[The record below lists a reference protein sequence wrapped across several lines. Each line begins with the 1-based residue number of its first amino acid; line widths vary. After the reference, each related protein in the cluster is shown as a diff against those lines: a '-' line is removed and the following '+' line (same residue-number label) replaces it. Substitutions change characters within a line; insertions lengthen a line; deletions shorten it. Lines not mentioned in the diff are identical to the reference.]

1 MLEQQVQ
8 QLFTEAGEEEQLIA
22 GIDALAERGGNEVYS
37 QVLRHLTCK
46 EFEPQ
51 LARRHWQAALEHR
64 NRPEQNH
71 RRLRPALL
79 DYLHQVAGELRD
91 PRIVEADL
99 LESIRRASV
108 TDGLTGLFNQTC
120 FKEYLGKI
128 LASQGKDSIGRFA
141 VVLLDL
147 DCFKQYNDRC
157 GHLAGDEALRLVA
170 ETLTRNIRYGDM
182 AVRYG
187 GEEFA
192 LLLHRVNFSDAFAV
206 VERIRRDIEALPFIQ
221 QERLDSGNLT
231 VSAGIA
237 LFPEDGRDRDT
248 LLRQADSELYRAKEN
263 RNCVR
268 PGRREQRQETRHK
281 LHSLVEFALRDQ
293 AEFATGMIY
302 DISQGGLDLAC
313 DNELPPGAE
322 LQLRFRRPFWPV
334 DSTLEARVRHT
345 RTVGKQG
352 VVRLGLEFLEDQ
364 GTVAPLIPWGQRP
377 PGAFLGE
384 PVVALSA

>member
-8 QLFTEAGEEEQLIA
+8 QLFLEAAEDEQLIA
-22 GIDALAERGGNEVYS
+22 GIAALAVRGGNEVYS
-37 QVLRHLTCK
+37 QVLRHLTCM
-46 EFEPQ
+46 EFEP
-51 LARRHWQAALEHR
+51 LPAKLHWQAALEHR
-64 NRPEQNH
+64 NHPDESH
-71 RRLRPALL
+71 RHLRPALL
-79 DYLHQVAGELRD
+79 DYLYQVAGELRD

-99 LESIRRASV
+99 LESIRHASV

-120 FKEYLGKI
+120 YKQSLTKLLSEQSKG
-128 LASQGKDSIGRFA
+128 AMGRFA
-141 VVLLDL
+141 VVLFDL
-147 DCFKQYNDRC
+147 DRFKQYNDRC

-170 ETLTRNIRYGDM
+170 ETLTRNIRHGDM

-206 VERIRRDIEALPFIQ
+206 VDRIRRDIEALPFSL

-231 VSAGIA
+231 LSAGIA
-237 LFPEDGRDRDT
+237 MFPEDGRDRDS
-248 LLRQADSELYRAKEN
+248 LLRHADRELYRAKEN

-293 AEFATGMIY
+293 TEFATGMIY
-302 DISQGGLDLAC
+302 DISQGGLDLGC
-313 DNELPPGAE
+313 DSELPPGAE

-345 RTVGKQG
+345 RTIGQQG
-352 VVRLGLEFLEDQ
+352 VVRLGLEFIDDQ
-364 GTVAPLIPWGQRP
+364 GAVAPLIPWGQRD
-377 PGAFLGE
+377 LGGFIGE
-384 PVVALSA
+384 AVVALSA

>member
-8 QLFTEAGEEEQLIA
+8 HLFRETAEDELLIA
-22 GIDALAERGGNEVYS
+22 GIDTLAARGGKEVYS
-37 QVLRHLTCK
+37 LVLRHLTCK
-46 EFEPQ
+46 TFEPEQ
-51 LARRHWQAALEHR
+51 ASRHWQGALEHR
-64 NRPEQNH
+64 NRPADKH
-71 RRLRPALL
+71 RLRPALL
-79 DYLHQVAGELRD
+79 DYLQVAGELHD
-91 PRIVEADL
+91 PRIVEAEL
-99 LESIRRASV
+99 LESIRHASV
-108 TDGLTGLFNQTC
+108 SDGLTGLFNQTC
-120 FKEYLGKI
+120 FKEYLAKL
-128 LASQGKDSIGRFA
+128 LADQGKDSIGRFA

-147 DCFKQYNDRC
+147 DHFKQYNDRG
-157 GHLAGDEALRLVA
+157 GHLAGDDALRLVA
-170 ETLTRNIRYGDM
+170 ETLTRNIRHGDM

-187 GEEFA
+187 GEEFG

-206 VERIRRDIEALPFIQ
+206 VERIRRDIEALPFSH
-221 QERLDSGNLT
+221 QECLDSGNLT
-231 VSAGIA
+231 LSAGIA

-248 LLRQADSELYRAKEN
+248 LLRQADRELYRAKEN

-268 PGRREQRQETRHK
+268 PSRREQRQDTRHK

-293 AEFATGMIY
+293 TDFTTGMIY

-313 DNELPPGAE
+313 DSELPPGAE

-345 RTVGKQG
+345 RTVGQQG
-352 VVRLGLEFLEDQ
+352 VVRLGLEFVDDQ
-364 GTVAPLIPWGQRP
+364 GAVTPLLPWGQRP

>member
-8 QLFTEAGEEEQLIA
+8 QLFLAAADEEQLIS
-22 GIDALAERGGNEVYS
+22 GIDALAVRGGNEVYS

-51 LARRHWQAALEHR
+51 QASRHWQAALEHR
-64 NRPEQNH
+64 NHPEGNH

-79 DYLHQVAGELRD
+79 DYLYQVAGELHD

-99 LESIRRASV
+99 LDSIRHASV
-108 TDGLTGLFNQTC
+108 SDGLTGLFNQTC
-120 FKEYLGKI
+120 FKEYLSKLLSEQSKG
-128 LASQGKDSIGRFA
+128 SMGRFA

-147 DCFKQYNDRC
+147 DRFKQYNDRC

-170 ETLTRNIRYGDM
+170 ETLTRNIRHGDM

-206 VERIRRDIEALPFIQ
+206 VERIRRDIEALPFSQ
-221 QERLDSGNLT
+221 QELLDSGNLT

-248 LLRQADSELYRAKEN
+248 LLCQADRELYRSEE
-263 RNCVR
+263 
-268 PGRREQRQETRHK
+268 RR
-281 LHSLVEFALRDQ
+281 
-293 AEFATGMIY
+293 
-302 DISQGGLDLAC
+302 GGEEC
-313 DNELPPGAE
+313 
-322 LQLRFRRPFWPV
+322 
-334 DSTLEARVRHT
+334 
-345 RTVGKQG
+345 
-352 VVRLGLEFLEDQ
+352 
-364 GTVAPLIPWGQRP
+364 
-377 PGAFLGE
+377 
-384 PVVALSA
+384 

>member
-8 QLFTEAGEEEQLIA
+8 QLFLNIAEDEQLIA
-22 GIDALAERGGNEVYS
+22 EIQALAVQSGDEVYS

-46 EFEPQ
+46 EFDPTQ
-51 LARRHWQAALEHR
+51 ANRHWQAALEHR
-64 NRPEQNH
+64 NRPTQFH
-71 RRLRPALL
+71 PPLRPALL

-99 LESIRRASV
+99 LESIRHASV

-120 FKEYLGKI
+120 FKEYLTKL
-128 LASQGKDSIGRFA
+128 LAEQGKDSLGRFA

-157 GHLAGDEALRLVA
+157 GHLAGDDALRQVA
-170 ETLTRNIRYGDM
+170 ATLARNIRHGDM

-192 LLLHRVNFSDAFAV
+192 LLLHRINFSDAFTV
-206 VERIRRDIEALPFIQ
+206 VDRIRRDIEAFPFAH

-237 LFPEDGRDRDT
+237 TFPDDGRDRDT
-248 LLRQADSELYRAKEN
+248 LLRQADRELYRAKEQ

-268 PGRREQRQETRHK
+268 PGRREQRQEMRHK
-281 LHSLVEFALRDQ
+281 LHSLVEFALRGQ
-293 AEFATGMIY
+293 VEFATGMIY

-313 DNELPPGAE
+313 DSELPPGAE

-334 DSTLEARVRHT
+334 DSTLEARVRHS
-345 RTVGKQG
+345 RTVGQQG
-352 VVRLGLEFLEDQ
+352 VIRLGVEFLDDQ
-364 GTVAPLIPWGQRP
+364 EAVTPLLPYGRHPAGSFI
-377 PGAFLGE
+377 GE

>member
-8 QLFTEAGEEEQLIA
+8 QLFRETGGDEQLLA
-22 GIDALAERGGNEVYS
+22 GIEALASRGGKEVYS
-37 QVLRHLTCK
+37 LVLRHLTCK
-46 EFEPQ
+46 EFEPEQ
-51 LARRHWQAALEHR
+51 ASRHWQGALEHR
-64 NRPEQNH
+64 TRPEESQRH
-71 RRLRPALL
+71 LRPALL

-91 PRIVEADL
+91 PRIVEAEL
-99 LESIRRASV
+99 LESIRHASLS
-108 TDGLTGLFNQTC
+108 DGLTGLFNQTC
-120 FKEYLGKI
+120 FKEYLAKLLSEQNKG
-128 LASQGKDSIGRFA
+128 STGRFA

-147 DCFKQYNDRC
+147 DRFKQYNDRC
-157 GHLAGDEALRLVA
+157 GHLAGDDALRLVA
-170 ETLTRNIRYGDM
+170 ETLTRNIRHGDM

-187 GEEFA
+187 GEEFG

-206 VERIRRDIEALPFIQ
+206 VERIRRDIEALPFSH

-248 LLRQADSELYRAKEN
+248 LLRQADRELYRAKEN

-268 PGRREQRQETRHK
+268 PSRREQRQDTRHK

-293 AEFATGMIY
+293 TDFTTGMIY

-313 DNELPPGAE
+313 DSELPPGAE

-345 RTVGKQG
+345 RTVGQQG
-352 VVRLGLEFLEDQ
+352 VVRLGLEFVDGQ
-364 GTVAPLIPWGQRP
+364 GAVAPLLPWGQRP
-377 PGAFLGE
+377 PGAFFGE